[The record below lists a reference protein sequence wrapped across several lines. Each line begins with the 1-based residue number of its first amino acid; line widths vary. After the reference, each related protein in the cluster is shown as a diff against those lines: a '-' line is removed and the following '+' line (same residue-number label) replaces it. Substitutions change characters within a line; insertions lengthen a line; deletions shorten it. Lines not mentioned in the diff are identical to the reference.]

1 MRLRHLL
8 AASLLLLVF
17 SGCVTG
23 PQTTS
28 ATRSTG
34 PAEAPAAPA
43 TIRGSEESSAL
54 LDNFTAFIS
63 AVDGQPIA
71 AGRSGWNTPLGL
83 KPGHHVLTVEFKRGV
98 FAARAQLELMAAPK
112 ASYRLRYATDAQL
125 FGHNSFCDFWITD
138 LATGQPVTGIKEAA
152 VVKGG

>member
-8 AASLLLLVF
+8 AASLLLLIF
-17 SGCVTG
+17 PGCTTA
-23 PQTTS
+23 PQTT
-28 ATRSTG
+28 
-34 PAEAPAAPA
+34 PVLPA
-43 TIRGSEESSAL
+43 TIRGTEESSAL

-63 AVDGQPIA
+63 AVDGQPVA
-71 AGRSGWNTPLGL
+71 AGRAGWSTPIGL
-83 KPGHHVLTVEFKRGV
+83 KPGHHILTVEFKRGV
-98 FAARAQLELMAAPK
+98 FAARTQLELMAAPK